1 MPSLINNC
9 INIENNIQDINS
21 LKENLNKT
29 MLMNTIMQ
37 FISDEEELL
46 FNTIKNYGNIY
57 KNDNEKYNY
66 IIKNCQN
73 YEVSNNGKIVTKKR
87 KSWFYLHNFSILPQK
102 WIGKILPKK
111 LISKINKFKLYF

>member
-37 FISDEEELL
+37 FISDEEELFL
-46 FNTIKNYGNIY
+46 IQLKIMVISIKMIMKNI
-57 KNDNEKYNY
+57 
-66 IIKNCQN
+66 ILL
-73 YEVSNNGKIVTKKR
+73 SKIVKIM
-87 KSWFYLHNFSILPQK
+87 KSVIMVK
-102 WIGKILPKK
+102 
-111 LISKINKFKLYF
+111 